1 MTFRIHSDDSHIPCP
16 NCTKMFLTKQEL
28 SHHLKVCTNNGD
40 KFTCSECGSSFIS
53 QEALSLH
60 IKLHNGDTTL
70 VNDICTLTSNLQNP
84 SFPLNMPNLTP
95 MQPMQVNKPYIP
107 APPISTAASKAAKK
121 THICPHCSKGF
132 SAKHGL
138 QQHKKRHPQGT
149 CALKS
154 HVCAICGK
162 GFYQKNHLLLHQR
175 QHMDLKNTSLSLMNK
190 NGVDNNNVMNEIKAE
205 RGEVGKND
213 GKDDKLQIV

>member
-1 MTFRIHSDDSHIPCP
+1 MFFFRIHSDDTHIPCP

-28 SHHLKVCTNNGD
+28 SHHLKMCTNNGD
-40 KFTCSECGSSFIS
+40 KFSCSECGSSFIS

-84 SFPLNMPNLTP
+84 SFPLNMPNLAP
-95 MQPMQVNKPYIP
+95 MQTMQVTKNYAAVNKQ
-107 APPISTAASKAAKK
+107 AKK
-121 THICPHCSKGF
+121 SHICPHCSKGF

-175 QHMDLKNTSLSLMNK
+175 QHMDLKNTSLSLINK
-190 NGVDNNNVMNEIKAE
+190 NTMDNNNVMDDIKPE
-205 RGEVGKND
+205 REMMKND